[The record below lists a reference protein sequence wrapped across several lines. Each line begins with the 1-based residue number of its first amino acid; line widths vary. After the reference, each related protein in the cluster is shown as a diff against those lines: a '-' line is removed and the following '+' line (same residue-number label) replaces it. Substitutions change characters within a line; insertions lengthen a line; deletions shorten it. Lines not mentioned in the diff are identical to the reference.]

1 YVGYDEAGQLTEKV
15 RRRPYSVILFDEI
28 EKAHQDVFNI
38 LLQILDDGRIT
49 DAQGRCVSFEN
60 TIIVM
65 TSNAGTSVG
74 AASGAGFITEGDKLS
89 LKIEKTLK
97 EIFRP
102 EFLNRVDEIVEFKEL
117 THDELLDICDLM
129 LENVKNE
136 IKALGASFE
145 ISKKAKEKIL
155 EKSYNPRYGARP
167 IRREIQKSIEDPL
180 SEIILA
186 AEDIS
191 GGKISVDTLKGEIKV
206 QLVTSI

>member
-1 YVGYDEAGQLTEKV
+1 
-15 RRRPYSVILFDEI
+15 
-28 EKAHQDVFNI
+28 
-38 LLQILDDGRIT
+38 
-49 DAQGRCVSFEN
+49 
-60 TIIVM
+60 M

-117 THDELLDICDLM
+117 SHDELLDICELM
-129 LENVKNE
+129 LSDVKNE
-136 IKALGASFE
+136 VKALGASFE
-145 ISKKAKEKIL
+145 INKKAKEIIL
-155 EKSYNPRYGARP
+155 EKAYNPRYGARP

-191 GGKISVDTLKGEIKV
+191 GAKITVDALKGEIKL
-206 QLVTSI
+206 QLIQGI